1 MLSLQA
7 QVKLLWQVIS
17 KIATCGKA
25 ANSSS
30 VGCAGIAGLFQP
42 HGLGH
47 DFVNYAKLEAYYDFG
62 GIRLEDDVLIT
73 PDDVEA
79 VMK

>member
-1 MLSLQA
+1 MA
-7 QVKLLWQVIS
+7 TLLLFLELAVVVAMIYLGA
-17 KIATCGKA
+17 K
-25 ANSSS
+25 
-30 VGCAGIAGLFQP
+30 VGSI
-42 HGLGH
+42 GLGH